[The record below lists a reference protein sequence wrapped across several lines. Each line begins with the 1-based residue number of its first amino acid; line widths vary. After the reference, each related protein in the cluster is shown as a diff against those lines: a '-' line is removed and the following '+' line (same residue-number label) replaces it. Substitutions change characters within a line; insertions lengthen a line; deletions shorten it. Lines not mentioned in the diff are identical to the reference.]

1 MPPTGELMRG
11 AGTLVQVARFFS
23 DRDTAQ
29 VEVTCA
35 VGITAKFLH
44 QALPFFAVGA
54 NAAQP
59 EYLISYIV
67 RDLMRYGGCQIIF
80 GKFGE

>member
-1 MPPTGELMRG
+1 MSPTGELMRST
-11 AGTLVQVARFFS
+11 GTLVQVARFFS

-29 VEVTCA
+29 VEVTGA
-35 VGITAKFLH
+35 AGITVKFLH
-44 QALPFFAVGA
+44 QALPFFTVGA

-59 EYLISYIV
+59 KYLISYIV
-67 RDLMRYGGCQIIF
+67 RDLMWHGGCQIVF